1 MEHLGLARCG
11 LTGPVRVWTAGHVQ
25 NNRSEQREC
34 RRNGEEARVP
44 LDLAIRAST
53 LGAAYALGRDD
64 EIGSIEVGKKADL
77 VVLGENLF
85 DIDVYDISE
94 TPVMLTMMNG
104 VVRHRE
110 GR

>member
-1 MEHLGLARCG
+1 MHDAGSPARCACDRG
-11 LTGPVRVWTAGHVQ
+11 T
-25 NNRSEQREC
+25 
-34 RRNGEEARVP
+34 NGEEARVP
-44 LDLAIRAST
+44 LDLAIRANT